1 MSFCPK
7 CGAEN
12 QNDSKFCVRCGT
24 VLVPAVPGKSGADSA
39 NNLNDGNISLRGA
52 YKETADRN
60 YTEEQ
65 RIAIQDSELSALSND
80 IDNMGI
86 MIIAFVVLCF
96 IPYVN
101 SLSFVLM
108 LVIICMT
115 RWSLAQR
122 TADFLIKKNLSEYAD
137 FARTGHNLSL
147 RIIILFCVSIVL
159 FLLCFGLFVLGFATH
174 SVSAAVASALFFV
187 LTMVLCVLCNFMTIR
202 ALDCFIRTR
211 NVINAMKQGNVRQA
225 DVSQHWIATVL
236 YILYGLSVAIGAVM
250 LVILLC
256 MCIAHWDEV
265 RASIMNM
272 NYSDLNQVM

>member
-1 MSFCPK
+1 MKRVKISSYLKKYAVFAIIAPLFMV
-7 CGAEN
+7 GE
-12 QNDSKFCVRCGT
+12 
-24 VLVPAVPGKSGADSA
+24 VLVDLLQPKLMSRIVNTVVSSSDLSYVLPEILST
-39 NNLNDGNISLRGA
+39 SL
-52 YKETADRN
+52 K
-60 YTEEQ
+60 
-65 RIAIQDSELSALSND
+65 
-80 IDNMGI
+80 M
-86 MIIAFVVLCF
+86 
-96 IPYVN
+96 
-101 SLSFVLM
+101 
-108 LVIICMT
+108 
-115 RWSLAQR
+115 
-122 TADFLIKKNLSEYAD
+122 
-137 FARTGHNLSL
+137 
-147 RIIILFCVSIVL
+147 
-159 FLLCFGLFVLGFATH
+159 FGLVVLGFATH